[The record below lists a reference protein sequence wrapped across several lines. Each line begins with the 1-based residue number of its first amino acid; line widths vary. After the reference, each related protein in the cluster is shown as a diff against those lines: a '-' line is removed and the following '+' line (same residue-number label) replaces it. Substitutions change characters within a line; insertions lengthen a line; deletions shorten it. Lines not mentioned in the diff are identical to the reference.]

1 MKILVVE
8 DDEDYRAFIE
18 TALRQKNYQVT
29 SAKNGEEA
37 LEILEKDSINFVI
50 SDWRMPAMSGVE
62 LCRQIRER
70 NFDRYIYILL
80 LTAKAEKQ
88 DLIEGMDSGADGYMV
103 KTFEPE
109 ILEVYIRAGMR
120 FMGLEQQFELQK
132 AQMEEAN
139 KKLTDAYSIITK
151 ELKVAARMQQSLLPD
166 YRSVGNVDFEWLFLP
181 SQFVAGDILNYFKL
195 GQNNI
200 GFYVI
205 DVSGHGVSA
214 AMLSMT
220 LTKFLTSY
228 SLYGGPLIDRSDP
241 GGGMKIRPPKEVMGI
256 LNKEFQ
262 SENDDFQYFT
272 MLYGVIDVEKGEVSI
287 SQAGHPYPFL
297 STKSDILR
305 IGDGGFPVGMIPDAE
320 YTESCFEFSP
330 GDRLTLYSDGLTE
343 CHNNQ
348 NELFSEDRLRQ
359 ILEDCR
365 EKPLSDFTD
374 TVKSR
379 LVEWNGGSEFADD
392 VTLLALEIN

>member
-1 MKILVVE
+1 MKILIVE
-8 DDEDYRAFIE
+8 DDENYRAFME
-18 TALRQKNYQVT
+18 TSLRQKNYEVVAA
-29 SAKNGEEA
+29 SNGKKA
-37 LEILEKDSINFVI
+37 LEILESEPVNFVI
-50 SDWRMPAMSGVE
+50 SDWMMPAMSGVE

-70 NFDRYIYILL
+70 NFDRYIYIML

-88 DLIEGMDSGADGYMV
+88 DLIEGMESGADGYMV

-120 FMGLEQQFELQK
+120 FMELERKLESQK
-132 AQMEEAN
+132 AQMEAAN

-151 ELKVAARMQQSLLPD
+151 ELKVAARMQQSLLPN
-166 YRSVGNVDFEWLFLP
+166 YKSVANVDFDWLFLP

-195 GQNNI
+195 GQNSI

-228 SLYGGPLIDRSDP
+228 SLYGGPLIDRSGS
-241 GGGMKIRPPKEVMGI
+241 GGQLKIRPPKEVMGI

-262 SENDDFQYFT
+262 SDNDDFQYFT
-272 MLYGVIDVEKGEVSI
+272 MLYGVIDSEKSQVRI

-297 STKSDILR
+297 STKSDIRR

-320 YTESCFEFSP
+320 YTESCFDFSP

-343 CHNNQ
+343 CHNNE
-348 NELFSEDRLRQ
+348 NELFSEDRLRA
-359 ILEDCR
+359 ILEECR
-365 EKPLSDFTD
+365 GKSLSSFTD
-374 TVKSR
+374 TVKNR
-379 LVEWNGGSEFADD
+379 LIEWNGGSDFADD
-392 VTLLALEIN
+392 VTLLTLELN